1 MSDRRSF
8 KTDEQDSDRGQY
20 DEKLNL
26 VFNTKIFTQNND
38 YIFELG
44 NIYGAK
50 ALIDSALSQ
59 IIPNVKNYQ
68 KISRHVEQLLDA
80 MDDLKVAA
88 KKCVFEME
96 EQRRSMYT
104 AAKKMI

>member
-1 MSDRRSF
+1 LSDRRSF
-8 KTDEQDSDRGQY
+8 KTDEQDSDRGQW

-50 ALIDSALSQ
+50 ALIDSALS
-59 IIPNVKNYQ
+59 
-68 KISRHVEQLLDA
+68 
-80 MDDLKVAA
+80 
-88 KKCVFEME
+88 
-96 EQRRSMYT
+96 
-104 AAKKMI
+104 